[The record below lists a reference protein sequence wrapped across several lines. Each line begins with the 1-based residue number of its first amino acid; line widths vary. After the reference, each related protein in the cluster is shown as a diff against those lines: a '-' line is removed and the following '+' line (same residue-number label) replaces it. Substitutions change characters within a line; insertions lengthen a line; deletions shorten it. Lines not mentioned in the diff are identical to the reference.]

1 MDLLPRWF
9 QDGYTVHSSQYTGV
23 GRWGEKLR
31 LCFEYEKNKYDYM
44 QSPTIHAI
52 LFICYIVCR
61 YVYLLLSLL
70 LYFYYCCC

>member
-31 LCFEYEKNKYDYM
+31 LSAGAIVILLDFFVNLGCQCFSCSVDTALSNKTCH
-44 QSPTIHAI
+44 Q
-52 LFICYIVCR
+52 F
-61 YVYLLLSLL
+61 
-70 LYFYYCCC
+70 YFCIF